1 MLVQAGIKQVRYS
14 KDSVVVDFYWERFI
28 DGVEPSAAPAR
39 PAATPKTERPTPAMR
54 VGPSLQSSTHQMVSS
69 LKSIRTLPFSFP
81 NQSHDYWREFYQ
93 SKARTVTV

>member
-28 DGVEPSAAPAR
+28 DGEYPDSQPQNGVAPTPS
-39 PAATPKTERPTPAMR
+39 ERP
-54 VGPSLQSSTHQMVSS
+54 PSGLRPDLNREFVSAKMVSS

-81 NQSHDYWREFYQ
+81 NQSHDYWREFYL